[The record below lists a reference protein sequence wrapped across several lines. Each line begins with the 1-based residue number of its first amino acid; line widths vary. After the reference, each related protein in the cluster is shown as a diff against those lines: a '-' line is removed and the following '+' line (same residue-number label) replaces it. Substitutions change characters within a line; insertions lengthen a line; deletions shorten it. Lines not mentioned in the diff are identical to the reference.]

1 LICVPYLF
9 DVKLQLKEDDM
20 NQQTPTFD
28 REKFLDVVHFICSQC
43 EPADL
48 GKVKL
53 HKILYFADMLAF
65 LDEFKPLTGVEY
77 QKQAFGPVAKHL
89 TWAIDEL
96 AKQGRL
102 CVTKREYF
110 GFTKLDFVSIQLA
123 PSHRL
128 TNREVELLQGVIGF
142 VCAKT
147 ATEISELSHN
157 AAWHRARLGETIPY
171 ESAFGLIPVEVTEQ
185 DLAASVAEAKR
196 IRPMIDATRQ
206 AR

>member
-1 LICVPYLF
+1 
-9 DVKLQLKEDDM
+9 M
-20 NQQTPTFD
+20 NQQPKFD

-65 LDEFKPLTGVEY
+65 LDTFKPLTGVEY

-102 CVTKREYF
+102 QVSKRDYF
-110 GFTKLDFVSIQLA
+110 GFTKLDLVSIQSV
-123 PSHRL
+123 PQRRL
-128 TNREVELLQGVIGF
+128 SNRDIELLKSVVDF

-157 AAWHRARLGETIPY
+157 AAWHRARVGETIPY
-171 ESAFGLIPVEVTEQ
+171 ESALGLIPVELNEQ
-185 DLAASVAEAKR
+185 DLSASIAEAKR
-196 IRPMIDATRQ
+196 IRPMIDASRQ